1 MKFNFFK
8 RSIKYVYKLKSRG
21 IAQPGSAS
29 GLGPEGRKFKSC
41 CPDQNNKNMK
51 KAKIYIPSK
60 TATQS
65 GRNNSKKW
73 VLEFIKDNSNYDHLM
88 NWESTTDTQSQVKL
102 YFDDKDSAINYA
114 KK

>member
-1 MKFNFFK
+1 
-8 RSIKYVYKLKSRG
+8 
-21 IAQPGSAS
+21 
-29 GLGPEGRKFKSC
+29 
-41 CPDQNNKNMK
+41 MK

-73 VLEFIKDNSNYDHLM
+73 VLEFFKDNSNNDHLM

-102 YFDDKDSAINYA
+102 YFDDKDSAINC
-114 KK
+114 KSFLMNSNLSVLPEQDEEQFESNQWLHNPVKFC

>member
-1 MKFNFFK
+1 
-8 RSIKYVYKLKSRG
+8 
-21 IAQPGSAS
+21 
-29 GLGPEGRKFKSC
+29 
-41 CPDQNNKNMK
+41 MK

-73 VLEFIKDNSNYDHLM
+73 VLEFFKDNSDYDHLM

-114 KK
+114 KKNNIDFDLIESNKTKQIIKSYADNFLS